1 MFAHAGL
8 KGERGNF
15 RAAKKGGNAWRRT
28 YTKLLGMLQIMSE
41 VLSLVGSKARLPPTT
56 RGRGGGGEAGA
67 GVALLQGV
75 RTERGEKFSSASAF
89 GDSSI
94 SAMLQRIAGSGG
106 GDAHGKGG
114 KAGGDPAE

>member
-1 MFAHAGL
+1 MFGDTGS
-8 KGERGNF
+8 KCGRGNF
-15 RAAKKGGNAWRRT
+15 RAAKKGENAWRRT

-41 VLSLVGSKARLPPTT
+41 VLSLVGSKARLLPTT
-56 RGRGGGGEAGA
+56 RGSGGGEAGA

-94 SAMLQRIAGSGG
+94 SAMPQRIAGSGG